1 MAITASSTVFAILMI
16 VLSIF
21 AMVRDKNYYEW
32 EELGP
37 AYHRL
42 EYDFDGK
49 EHDVVKHHSI
59 TRSVSID
66 NDTYFQPFL
75 KIDWSFNSA
84 IRQGLWWF
92 IYFFDY
98 F

>member
-32 EELGP
+32 EEPGP
-37 AYHRL
+37 AYNRW
-42 EYDFDGK
+42 ENEDFAGR
-49 EHDVVKHHSI
+49 HHSI

-66 NDTYFQPFL
+66 NDTCFQLFL
-75 KIDWSFNSA
+75 KIDWFFNSA
-84 IRQGLWWF
+84 IRQGLGWF
-92 IYFFDY
+92 IYFFDC
-98 F
+98 FLT